1 MIIHVVQP
9 GETITSI
16 ANQYGVAV
24 ERLILDNDI
33 PNPNTLIVGQSIVIA
48 YPTITYTVQEGDT
61 LKGIADSYNISV
73 MQILRNNPFLSDRD
87 YIYPGETLVISYGE
101 KKDRIITNG
110 YANPFINTEILRKTL
125 PYLTYLSIFG
135 YTINENADIVEPE
148 DEELIQM
155 AKEYQ
160 VAPIMLVSTLSFQGV
175 GSVEAAYNILYNEDI
190 TDKYIGNIIDILRRK
205 GLYGVSFIF
214 SYITTLNEDVYN
226 RLIEK
231 VTKRIN
237 REGFSVITSIPP
249 MTKIET
255 NLITFERID
264 YSQIGKQANQIVV
277 MNYSWGHNPGPPMP
291 AASLFML
298 RLFVDYL
305 VTQIPSD
312 KMIIGLP
319 LFGYGWQLP
328 YIIGV
333 TEANA
338 LTYESA
344 INLAL
349 DTGSEIKFD
358 EASQNPYY
366 QFIVY
371 RAGIPIEYMVWFVD
385 VRSIAALTD
394 LVTEYNFPG
403 IAVWNIM
410 TFFQQMWLYI
420 NSQYEIEKIS
430 YDYES

>member
-16 ANQYGVAV
+16 ANQYGVSV

-33 PNPNTLIVGQSIVIA
+33 SNPNTLIVGQSIVIA

-61 LKGIADSYNISV
+61 LKGIADSYHISV
-73 MQILRNNPFLSDRD
+73 MQILRNNPFLSDREF
-87 YIYPGETLVISYGE
+87 IYPDESLVISYGE
-101 KKDRIITNG
+101 KKDKIITNG
-110 YANPFINTEILRKTL
+110 YANPFINREILRKTL

-135 YTINENADIVEPE
+135 YTINENADIAEPDDE
-148 DEELIQM
+148 DLIQM
-155 AKEYQ
+155 AKEYH
-160 VAPIMLVSTLSFQGV
+160 VAPIMLVSTLSYQGV
-175 GSVEAAYNILYNEDI
+175 GSAEAAYNILYNEEI
-190 TDKYIGNIIDILRRK
+190 VNQYIENIISILRRK
-205 GLYGVSFIF
+205 GFFGVSFIYTYLT
-214 SYITTLNEDVYN
+214 SLQEEVYN
-226 RLIEK
+226 SFTEK
-231 VTKRIN
+231 VTKRLN
-237 REGFSVITSIPP
+237 SEGFSVIASIPP
-249 MTKIET
+249 MTVIEA

-264 YSQIGKQANQIVV
+264 YSQIGNQANQIVV

-291 AASLFML
+291 SASIFML
-298 RLFVDYL
+298 RLFVDYMI
-305 VTQIPSD
+305 TQIPRD

-319 LFGYGWQLP
+319 LFGYAWQLP

-358 EASQNPYY
+358 EISQSPYY
-366 QFIVY
+366 EFIEY
-371 RAGIPIEYMVWFVD
+371 RAGVPIQYVVWFVD
-385 VRSIAALTD
+385 VRSINALTG

-410 TFFQQMWLYI
+410 TFFQQMWLFI
-420 NSQYEIEKIS
+420 NSQYEIEKIIH
-430 YDYES
+430 DI

>member
-9 GETITSI
+9 GETMESI

-33 PNPNTLIVGQSIVIA
+33 PNPNNLIVGQSIVIT
-48 YPTITYTVQEGDT
+48 YPSITYTVQEGDT
-61 LKGIADSYNISV
+61 LKGIADAYDISV
-73 MQILRNNPFLSDRD
+73 MQILRNNPFLSEREF
-87 YIYPGETLVISYGE
+87 IYPGEFLVISYGE
-101 KKDRIITNG
+101 KKDKIKTNG
-110 YANPFINTEILRKTL
+110 YANPFINIEILRKTL

-135 YTINENADIVEPE
+135 YTLKENADIVEPD

-160 VAPIMLVSTLSFQGV
+160 VAPIMLVSTLSFMGI
-175 GSVEAAYNILYNEDI
+175 GSSEAAHNILYKEDI
-190 TDKYIGNIIDILRRK
+190 TDKYIENIINILRRK

-214 SYITTLNEDVYN
+214 SFITPLYEEAYN
-226 RLIEK
+226 RFTEK
-231 VTKRIN
+231 VTKRLN
-237 REGFSVITSIPP
+237 SEGFTVITSLPP
-249 MTKIET
+249 MTEIET
-255 NLITFERID
+255 NLITFEKIN
-264 YSQIGKQANQIVV
+264 YSQIGNYANQVVV
-277 MNYSWGHNPGPPMP
+277 MNYSWGNNPGPPMP
-291 AASLFML
+291 AASIFML

-305 VTQIPSD
+305 ITQIPTD

-333 TEANA
+333 TQANA
-338 LTYESA
+338 ITYESA

-349 DTGSEIKFD
+349 DTGSEIMFD
-358 EASQNPYY
+358 ETSQNPYY
-366 QFIVY
+366 QFILN
-371 RAGIPIEYMVWFVD
+371 RAGIPIQYMVWFVD
-385 VRSIAALTD
+385 VRSIAALTG

-410 TFFQQMWLYI
+410 TFFQQMWLFI
-420 NSQYEIEKIS
+420 NSQYEIEKLL
-430 YDYES
+430 DYET